1 MQEKTATQVVN
12 DVEGRRIIVSAGIG
26 QTNPTDLQW
35 LMDTVLK
42 HAAKWKASG
51 WAYVAD
57 CTQMKP
63 IGPQESSVLVKM
75 TKAFVDA
82 GCKAFGFAE
91 GASMMLKIQAKKNTQ
106 MSDTGVIE
114 GHFATVEEVL
124 NWLHTDLKL

>member
-1 MQEKTATQVVN
+1 MIEKCLTQKVE
-12 DVEGRRIIVSAGIG
+12 DVPGRRIIVSAGMG
-26 QTNPTDLQW
+26 QTNVNDLEW
-35 LMDTVLK
+35 LTETVLK
-42 HAAKWKASG
+42 YAKAWKMSG

-63 IGPQESSVLVKM
+63 IGPREGGVLVKM

-91 GASMMLKIQAKKNTQ
+91 GSSMMLKIQAKKNTQ
-106 MSDTGVIE
+106 MSDTGVME

-124 NWLHTDLKL
+124 EWLQKDMKI

>member
-1 MQEKTATQVVN
+1 MKEKCLTQVVE
-12 DVEGRRIIVSAGIG
+12 DIPGRRIVLSAGIG
-26 QTNPTDLQW
+26 QTNPEDLHW

-42 HAAKWKASG
+42 HAAAWKASG
-51 WAYVAD
+51 WAYIAD

-91 GASMMLKIQAKKNTQ
+91 GTSMMLKIQAKKNTQ

-114 GHFATVEEVL
+114 GHFATVDEVL
-124 NWLHTDLKL
+124 DWLKEDLKL

>member
-63 IGPQESSVLVKM
+63 IGPQESSILVKM

-106 MSDTGVIE
+106 MSDTGVIK

>member
-1 MQEKTATQVVN
+1 MKETHLTQR
-12 DVEGRRIIVSAGIG
+12 VEDIPGRRIILSAGIG
-26 QTNPTDLQW
+26 QTNVDDLQW

-42 HAAKWKASG
+42 HAAGWKATG
-51 WAYVAD
+51 WAYIAD

-63 IGPQESSVLVKM
+63 IGPKESSVLVKM

-91 GASMMLKIQAKKNTQ
+91 GASVMLKIQAKKNTQ

-114 GHFATVEEVL
+114 GHFATVDEVL
-124 NWLHTDLKL
+124 DWLKNDLNL

>member
-1 MQEKTATQVVN
+1 MQEKTVTQVVN

-42 HAAKWKASG
+42 HAAKWKATG

-63 IGPQESSVLVKM
+63 IGPQESSILVKM

-124 NWLHTDLKL
+124 NWLHNDLKL

>member
-1 MQEKTATQVVN
+1 MQEKTVTQVVN

-42 HAAKWKASG
+42 HAAKWKATG

>member
-1 MQEKTATQVVN
+1 MQEKTVTQVVN
-12 DVEGRRIIVSAGIG
+12 DVEGGRIIVSAGFG

-42 HAAKWKASG
+42 HAAKWKATG

-63 IGPQESSVLVKM
+63 IGPQESSILVKM

-124 NWLHTDLKL
+124 NWLHNDLKL

>member
-1 MQEKTATQVVN
+1 MKEKCLTQVVE
-12 DVEGRRIIVSAGIG
+12 DIPGRRVILSAGIG

-42 HAAKWKASG
+42 HAVAWKASG
-51 WAYVAD
+51 WAYIAD
-57 CTQMKP
+57 CTKMKP

-91 GASMMLKIQAKKNTQ
+91 KTGIDLPGEEYGILKNEEDMSQIDLATKGNKKIIF
-106 MSDTGVIE
+106 TG
-114 GHFATVEEVL
+114 
-124 NWLHTDLKL
+124 

>member
-1 MQEKTATQVVN
+1 MIEKCLTQKVE
-12 DVEGRRIIVSAGIG
+12 DVPGRRIIVSAGMG
-26 QTNPTDLQW
+26 QTNVNDLEW
-35 LMDTVLK
+35 LTEIVLK
-42 HAAKWKASG
+42 YAKAWKMSG

-63 IGPQESSVLVKM
+63 IGPRESGVLVKM

-91 GASMMLKIQAKKNTQ
+91 GSSMMLKIQAKKNTQ
-106 MSDTGVIE
+106 MSDTGVME

-124 NWLHTDLKL
+124 EWLQKDMKI

>member
-1 MQEKTATQVVN
+1 MKERCLTQVVE
-12 DVEGRRIIVSAGIG
+12 DVSGRRIIVSAGIG

-42 HAAKWKASG
+42 HAAAWKSTG
-51 WAYVAD
+51 WAYIAD
-57 CTQMKP
+57 CTKMKP

-114 GHFATVEEVL
+114 GHFATVDEVL
-124 NWLHTDLKL
+124 DWLKEDLKL